1 MKTFHVL
8 MLNFSINF
16 PELSL
21 IAPQMVAFF
30 GPEFEL
36 MENLDSR
43 MDLMFDQIHSR
54 LNQYTRVFWF
64 KKTDYES
71 KDWKLLVIL

>member
-1 MKTFHVL
+1 
-8 MLNFSINF
+8 
-16 PELSL
+16 
-21 IAPQMVAFF
+21 
-30 GPEFEL
+30 
-36 MENLDSR
+36 

>member
-21 IAPQMVAFF
+21 IAPQMDAFF

-43 MDLMFDQIHSR
+43 MDLAFGSNSFRIEPIYQ
-54 LNQYTRVFWF
+54 VFF
-64 KKTDYES
+64 GS
-71 KDWKLLVIL
+71 